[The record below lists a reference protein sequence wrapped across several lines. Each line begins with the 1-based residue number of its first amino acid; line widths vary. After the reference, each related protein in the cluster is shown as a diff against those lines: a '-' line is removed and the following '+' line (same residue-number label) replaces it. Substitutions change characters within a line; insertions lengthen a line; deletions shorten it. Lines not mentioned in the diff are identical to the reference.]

1 MDGKEI
7 TDALSNVKDSYFNKD
22 LITLGYIKG
31 MSIGDKE
38 LRFTLKLPAP
48 LMPNHEELAQ
58 KCREALKDVE
68 GLETIEIKKDW
79 EVQRLP
85 SLDAPN
91 TPQALRNV
99 KNIIAI
105 ASGKGG
111 VGKSTV
117 ASNIA
122 CGLKKKGLSVGPL
135 DLDIYGPSL
144 PIILGL
150 NQKPDM
156 TEKNRL
162 IPLDRYGMKVMSF
175 GFISGN
181 QSPTIWRGPLVARM
195 TEQFFYDVVWGEL
208 DYLISVSYTHLTLP
222 TSDLV

>member
-7 TDALSNVKDSYFNKD
+7 TDILSNVKDSYFNKD

-38 LRFTLKLPAP
+38 VRFTLRLPAP

-68 GLETIEIKKDW
+68 GLETIEIKDW

-85 SLDAPN
+85 SLDAQN
-91 TPQALRNV
+91 TPQALKNV

-117 ASNIA
+117 TVCAEAFANA
-122 CGLKKKGLSVGPL
+122 GAKVGI
-135 DLDIYGPSL
+135 LDIDVYGPSI
-144 PIILGL
+144 PNMVGLGSHQL
-150 NQKPDM
+150 GGAQERCFGACRSSWN
-156 TEKNRL
+156 ENYV
-162 IPLDRYGMKVMSF
+162 YGIFS
-175 GFISGN
+175 N
-181 QSPTIWRGPLVARM
+181 
-195 TEQFFYDVVWGEL
+195 
-208 DYLISVSYTHLTLP
+208 
-222 TSDLV
+222 

>member
-7 TDALSNVKDSYFNKD
+7 TDILSNVKDSYFNKD

-31 MSIGDKE
+31 MSIGENE

-68 GLETIEIKKDW
+68 GLETIEIKHDW

-85 SLDAPN
+85 SLDAQN
-91 TPQALRNV
+91 TPQALKTV

-117 ASNIA
+117 TVCTYIISN
-122 CGLKKKGLSVGPL
+122 
-135 DLDIYGPSL
+135 
-144 PIILGL
+144 
-150 NQKPDM
+150 
-156 TEKNRL
+156 
-162 IPLDRYGMKVMSF
+162 F
-175 GFISGN
+175 
-181 QSPTIWRGPLVARM
+181 
-195 TEQFFYDVVWGEL
+195 
-208 DYLISVSYTHLTLP
+208 
-222 TSDLV
+222 